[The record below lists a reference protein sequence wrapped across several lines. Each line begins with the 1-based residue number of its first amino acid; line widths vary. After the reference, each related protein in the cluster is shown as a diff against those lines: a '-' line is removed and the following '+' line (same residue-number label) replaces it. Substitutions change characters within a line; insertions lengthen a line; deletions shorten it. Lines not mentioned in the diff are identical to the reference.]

1 VSVIA
6 YMVACFYK
14 FDVLRIMKHVS
25 ALNTT
30 SLPYFIFI

>member
-1 VSVIA
+1 
-6 YMVACFYK
+6 MFKFYL
-14 FDVLRIMKHVS
+14 LRTMKHVS